1 MEPARESNRI
11 APEGDRGPERYTR
24 VAVLL
29 HWAMALLVLFLLGLG
44 WYMAGLPKGPDR
56 SSLYALHKSLGILAF
71 ALAFLR
77 IGWRRAHP
85 APALPPGAPS
95 WQAGIAQATH
105 VGIYLLLFVQPL
117 LGYLSAS
124 LTGRA
129 QAFFG
134 LPLPQWWWPDK
145 AEVFFG
151 LPLPLHDIL
160 SDAHGVTAAIL
171 AALISLHLLGTLL
184 HVRKL
189 GHAFL
194 RRMM

>member
-1 MEPARESNRI
+1 MREDRLETARESNHLT
-11 APEGDRGPERYTR
+11 PEGDKGQERYTR

-44 WYMAGLPKGPDR
+44 WYMAELPKGPER
-56 SSLYALHKSLGILAF
+56 APFFALHKSLGIVAF

-77 IGWRRAHP
+77 IGWRLSHP
-85 APALPPGAPS
+85 APALPPGVPG
-95 WQAGIAQATH
+95 WQARIAQATH
-105 VGIYLLLFVQPL
+105 VGIYLLLFLQPL

-124 LTGRA
+124 FTGRA

-134 LPLPQWWWPDK
+134 LPLPQWGWQDK
-145 AEVFFG
+145 A
-151 LPLPLHDIL
+151 LNDLL
-160 SDAHGVTAAIL
+160 SDLHGVSAAVL
-171 AALISLHLLGTLL
+171 ATLIGLHLLGTVL